1 MALRALEWLAGSA
14 GPPTTRT
21 DFEPGALSQPGRGA
35 SAGLPVAYVLP
46 AESLAAV
53 WSAGRAVID
62 CGVKRPNRALSA
74 LALGRTRVPVITA
87 GFTHAGQAARSV
99 KTLLANAV
107 RSGDRNAYVVGIP
120 AELFSE
126 LWVQHHDGG
135 PNRTVVDPGGRL
147 LQLLPPRAVPKAL
160 AGRYVGESS
169 EAELVRQLILRAAE
183 RDDPMLVSGEA
194 GTGKELVAR
203 AIHEYS
209 RRRSG
214 PFATVNCGAI
224 PHDLFESEL
233 FGHERGAVPGSRRKK
248 VGFWQVASRGTLFL
262 DDVGRLPPR
271 LQARILAA
279 LRDRV
284 ILPVGADDEVRVDTR
299 VIAAAHGDLF
309 LLVENRQFRD
319 DLYYSLRSLHIQ
331 LPVLR
336 EHPEDVTA
344 LARHFWRTLTGDA
357 AAEVPGQVLE
367 ELRSY
372 RWPGNARELRAAL
385 SSLLSLFGSKSLT
398 REHVRAAFALDGRA
412 GRVAA
417 GRGGSSGRDT
427 HRLECIRHLRAA
439 AEAIRA
445 VGVTLRPLTGG
456 RRLDRPALRA
466 LAQSVGH
473 RLEEIDALARRPAL
487 FHGDVTLDLVG
498 RLFDR
503 LIDVRRKLEKEMP
516 EARACWRREGV
527 TDLTLATR
535 AILAELRGLQ
545 GTA

>member
-21 DFEPGALSQPGRGA
+21 DFEPGALTQPGRGA

-46 AESLAAV
+46 IESLPTIK
-53 WSAGRAVID
+53 SAGRAVID
-62 CGVKRPNRALSA
+62 CGAKRPNRALSS
-74 LALGRTRVPVITA
+74 LALGRTGVPVITA
-87 GFTHAGQAARSV
+87 RYTHAGQAARSV

-107 RSGDRNAYVVGIP
+107 RSGDRNAYVIGVP
-120 AELFSE
+120 AELFAE
-126 LWVQHHDGG
+126 LWVQHQEGG
-135 PNRTVVDPGGRL
+135 SNRTAGDSGSRL

-160 AGRYVGESS
+160 ADRYVGESS

-224 PHDLFESEL
+224 PANLFESEL
-233 FGHERGAVPGSRRKK
+233 FGHERGAVPGARRRKI
-248 VGFWQVASRGTLFL
+248 GFWQVASRGTLFL
-262 DDVGRLPPR
+262 DDVGQLPPR

-284 ILPVGADDEVRVDTR
+284 IQPVGADDEVRVDTR
-299 VIAAAHGDLF
+299 VIAAAHGDLS

-331 LPVLR
+331 LPALR
-336 EHPEDVTA
+336 DHPEDVTA
-344 LARHFWRTLTGDA
+344 LAQHFWRTLTGDA
-357 AAEVPGQVLE
+357 AAEVPRQVLE

-385 SSLLSLFGSKSLT
+385 SSLLSLFGGKSLT
-398 REHVRAAFALDGRA
+398 REHVRAAFALDGRT
-412 GRVAA
+412 GRVSAEHL
-417 GRGGSSGRDT
+417 GSIGRDT
-427 HRLECIRHLRAA
+427 HRLECIRHLRATD
-439 AEAIRA
+439 EAIRA
-445 VGVTLRPLTGG
+445 VGVAMRPLAGG

-466 LAQSVGH
+466 LAEVVDH
-473 RLEEIDALARRPAL
+473 RLEEIDALTRRPAL
-487 FHGDVTLDLVG
+487 FHGDVALDLVS
-498 RLFDR
+498 RMFDR
-503 LIDVRRKLEKEMP
+503 LIDVRRKLENGAA

-527 TDLTLATR
+527 ADLRLATQ
-535 AILAELRGLQ
+535 AILAELRRLQ
-545 GTA
+545 GTD